1 MTDRYRCTDPV
12 TPDVT
17 PLLMFGMVIAIVIM
31 ILAGVTVMH
40 LTTPANA
47 STDTCDSGTSVPA
60 AETETAPATPSPME
74 PLGASEINALLSAEE
89 ELNDSYY
96 GGTLHVLPI
105 SWSKPEGNA
114 YAYTDGST
122 IYFVT
127 EQYERHNWQLN
138 LEVLRHEVAHAVV
151 GCEHGHDAAWKREFD
166 RLMAGPNTRSV
177 TEVRAGE

>member
-1 MTDRYRCTDPV
+1 MTDRYRFTDPV

-17 PLLMFGMVIAIVIM
+17 PLLMFGMVIAIVII
-31 ILAGVTVMH
+31 ILAGVIVMH

-47 STDTCDSGTSVPA
+47 SSDMCDSGTSVPA
-60 AETETAPATPSPME
+60 AETETAPAK

-96 GGTLHVLPI
+96 GGTLRVLPI

-127 EQYERHNWQLN
+127 EQYER
-138 LEVLRHEVAHAVV
+138 
-151 GCEHGHDAAWKREFD
+151 
-166 RLMAGPNTRSV
+166 S
-177 TEVRAGE
+177 

>member
-17 PLLMFGMVIAIVIM
+17 PLLMFGMVIAIVMM
-31 ILAGVTVMH
+31 ILAGVIVLH

-47 STDTCDSGTSVPA
+47 SADSCDSGNAVPA
-60 AETETAPATPSPME
+60 AETETMLATPSHAE

-105 SWSKPEGNA
+105 SWAKPEGNA

-127 EQYERHNWQLN
+127 EQYERNNWPLN

-166 RLMAGPNTRSV
+166 RLMAEPTSRSV
-177 TEVRAGE
+177 AEVRASE